1 MVAHYAVADEIAIAT
16 SVAHATRRLLSATDE
31 FRVLW
36 KPATFE
42 GDNAICPLDNKCLA
56 RKVQRRSRRIQGL
69 FCCHFRGSE
78 LFPIAR
84 DSHQSPPG
92 ALGHVR
98 SRTIVRCTSYCC
110 LALRCWRRVSRRC
123 VDVASKPPSNA
134 WSPANGRQAASEDN
148 GNGLATSRWG
158 HLV

>member
-16 SVAHATRRLLSATDE
+16 SVAHATCRLLSATDE
-31 FRVLW
+31 FGVLR

-69 FCCHFRGSE
+69 FCCQFRGSE

-98 SRTIVRCTSYCC
+98 TFKDNCPLYVLLLLGVAMLEKSEQ
-110 LALRCWRRVSRRC
+110 ALC
-123 VDVASKPPSNA
+123 
-134 WSPANGRQAASEDN
+134 
-148 GNGLATSRWG
+148 
-158 HLV
+158 